1 MITRNDWFHR
11 LTVTYTPSPNV
22 SESLSFQIS
31 IDTDTLDYNIKAAK
45 RKVTSR
51 PFHEK
56 YHALLEVEGGGK

>member
-1 MITRNDWFHR
+1 M
-11 LTVTYTPSPNV
+11 
-22 SESLSFQIS
+22 SESLDFQIS
-31 IDTDTLDYNIKAAK
+31 IDRDTLDYNIKGAK